1 MNKLSLFLFSLLVGF
16 NSFGQADAIGAF
28 NRFVVH
34 NWAGQY
40 VRIGNYKVKGSP
52 FLLGESFPGKIR
64 LMGSNVS
71 QPAKVLYNLYEQRA
85 GPGTGDEILVT
96 DKLVEEF
103 TLELPEKYGGIQLSF
118 KHCSM
123 YAKPNLKCY
132 FNVLAEGPSV
142 VFLKA
147 YRIRVVADP
156 SNMMD
161 KELKVFEQY
170 YEYFLINYKGT
181 KEVEQVKLK
190 KKDFEKEL
198 SSIEGASAIFKSNQ
212 FEYATEDDFVKVVKA
227 LNNAAK

>member
-1 MNKLSLFLFSLLVGF
+1 MNKVSLFLFFLLVSF

-71 QPAKVLYNLYEQRA
+71 QPAKVLYNLYEQNA
-85 GPGTGDEILVT
+85 GPGTDDQILVT

-103 TLELPEKYGGIQLSF
+103 TIELPEKFGGVPLTF
-118 KHCSM
+118 KHCGM
-123 YAKPNLKCY
+123 YAKPKLKCY

-142 VFLKA
+142 SFLKV
-147 YRIRVVADP
+147 YRIRVIADP

-161 KELKVFEQY
+161 KELRVFEQY
-170 YEYFLINYKGT
+170 YEYFLINNKGT
-181 KEVEQVKLK
+181 AEVEQVKLK
-190 KKDFEKEL
+190 KRDFENEL
-198 SSIEGASAIFKSNQ
+198 SSLEGAPAIFKSNQ
-212 FEYATEDDFVKVVKA
+212 FEYATEEDFVKLVKA